1 MLKDT
6 IFYSLSNLSFLLT
19 PCFPDVYPEFH
30 DTSRNLPL
38 KDLSHRKLLDG
49 SFEDRSLLDRLQ
61 QRGEFYASVATK
73 NHFLEYYPDSFFPIL
88 KGGGWSSNAV
98 RPLSK
103 GGRVMVDVKRGIL
116 EGHFAV
122 RSSSSSGSGDA
133 TSDTVKEAIKLFES
147 SKRTGIAVP
156 FRTCVLPEKF
166 QNTKRD
172 RKEAYHLSAAAAKAS
187 DRSRLWMSWPMLVGF
202 SFTAR
207 VWGKL
212 LLGMPKA
219 SKKTLTPRRSLS
231 TQQRPSS
238 RKFGV
243 EIAALGGEGK
253 TGNCGYISF
262 QTQAFDQ
269 LVLEEE
275 KKELIRAVAR
285 NAGGGGF
292 DDEDDDSDDEDDF
305 EDAGIDVVANKG
317 GASIF
322 LLHGP
327 PGT

>member
-1 MLKDT
+1 
-6 IFYSLSNLSFLLT
+6 
-19 PCFPDVYPEFH
+19 
-30 DTSRNLPL
+30 
-38 KDLSHRKLLDG
+38 
-49 SFEDRSLLDRLQ
+49 LDRLQ

-88 KGGGWSSNAV
+88 KGAFSSNAV

-116 EGHFAV
+116 EGHIAV
-122 RSSSSSGSGDA
+122 RSSSASGSGDA

-172 RKEAYHLSAAAAKAS
+172 PKSNYALSPAAAIAS
-187 DRSRLWMSWPMLVGF
+187 DRLRLWMSWPMLVGF

-219 SKKTLTPRRSLS
+219 SLKASMSRRHSLTPTSTHSQEGWPMSPLSPRRTLE

-238 RKFGV
+238 KVSLTTKSMDYLLCVKIVF
-243 EIAALGGEGK
+243 
-253 TGNCGYISF
+253 
-262 QTQAFDQ
+262 
-269 LVLEEE
+269 
-275 KKELIRAVAR
+275 
-285 NAGGGGF
+285 
-292 DDEDDDSDDEDDF
+292 
-305 EDAGIDVVANKG
+305 GIDDYHVLRHVLTF
-317 GASIF
+317 I
-322 LLHGP
+322 LL
-327 PGT
+327 TYVLQM